1 MMFKLIIMKIINLAA
16 KKVVLLT
23 ISLISCGILN
33 IHAKDVKSNK
43 TIAITKKNT
52 IIKNK
57 ASWRTDWNKFTK
69 KKDKKFPTD
78 WVLKGTK
85 WGVPSTNFY
94 IQEDK
99 KLKQNILVVD
109 ANKSTS
115 TIIYNLSDKVDL
127 NKTPIMRWS
136 WKVEKFPTKADGR
149 KSKTD
154 DQVLGIY
161 IGSGSFRQKSVAYR
175 WETETPKNHE
185 GTTSYGGGFVAVKW
199 FAINNKKDKTDTWI
213 TVERNVA
220 LDYKKAYKFIP
231 KDFAITIAGN
241 SQYTKS
247 HGIGMVA
254 FIEFLEKPTIKKEKS
269 IAIKK

>member
-1 MMFKLIIMKIINLAA
+1 MKIINLTV
-16 KKVVLLT
+16 KKTALLI
-23 ISLISCGILN
+23 ISLIGCSILN
-33 IHAKDVKSNK
+33 IHAADVKSDQ
-43 TIAITKKNT
+43 KKIKVKKDT
-52 IIKNK
+52 TIKNK
-57 ASWRTDWNKFTK
+57 VSWRTDWNKFKEK
-69 KKDKKFPTD
+69 KGKKFPTD

-85 WGVPSTNFY
+85 WGVPSTSFY
-94 IQEDK
+94 IVKDK
-99 KLKQNILVVD
+99 KLKKNILVVD
-109 ANKSTS
+109 ANQSTS
-115 TIIYNLSDKVDL
+115 TIIYNLSKKVDL

-136 WKVEKFPTKADGR
+136 WKVKTFPTKADGR
-149 KSKTD
+149 KSKID

-161 IGSGSFRQKSVAYR
+161 IGSGSFRQKSIAYR

-199 FAINNKKDKTDTWI
+199 FAVNNKTDKTDIWI

-220 LDYKKAYKFIP
+220 EDYKKAYKFIP

-254 FIEFLEKPTIKKEKS
+254 FVEFIEKPTIKKEKKS
-269 IAIKK
+269 SIKK